1 MLIVLIST
9 LNAGTFNGPISSET
23 KRKTTFSMPETK
35 EEITYHLQIDFSNEE
50 IPDIEE
56 TLEERIQLARD
67 NKKLH

>member
-9 LNAGTFNGPISSET
+9 LNAGTFNGLISYET

-56 TLEERIQLARD
+56 ALEERIQLARD

>member
-1 MLIVLIST
+1 
-9 LNAGTFNGPISSET
+9 
-23 KRKTTFSMPETK
+23 MPETK

-56 TLEERIQLARD
+56 ALEERIQLARD